1 MASQA
6 LLFPDFAPVAAN
18 DNDETTPRKR
28 SEADELRQRIARLER
43 ELEMEKEAGMVLEM
57 ALADV
62 VDPQEFAPQVYH
74 VGPSVAR
81 CRGWHR
87 GDCAHACGQQFLAAR
102 KFARQRLDEA
112 KLIRR
117 RYVGGGE

>member
-6 LLFPDFAPVAAN
+6 LLFPEFAPVAAN
-18 DNDETTPRKR
+18 NDEVTPRRR
-28 SEADELRQRIARLER
+28 SEVDELKSRIARLER
-43 ELEMEKEAGMVLEM
+43 ELEMEREAGVVLEM

-62 VDPQEFAPQVYH
+62 SDPQEFAPQVYH

-102 KFARQRLDEA
+102 KFARARLDEA
-112 KLIRR
+112 RLIRR

>member
-6 LLFPDFAPVAAN
+6 LLFPELMPDAAN
-18 DNDETTPRKR
+18 DEETPLRRR

-43 ELEMEKEAGMVLEM
+43 ELEMEKEAGVVLEM
-57 ALADV
+57 ALSDV
-62 VDPQEFAPQVYH
+62 ADPQEFAPQVYH

-87 GDCAHACGQQFLAAR
+87 GDCAHACGQQFIAAR
-102 KFARQRLDEA
+102 KFARARLDEA

-117 RYVGGGE
+117 RYVGGGK